1 MTLTKTVH
9 EDMDQVAL
17 IYTCTSCNM
26 SQVGEK
32 GENICCHC
40 GGSMKVEMKDS

>member
-32 GENICCHC
+32 GENTCCHC
-40 GGSMKVEMKDS
+40 GGSMKVEMKET